1 MSLKTELCNLL
12 DIEIPILQGGM
23 AWVATGE
30 LAAAVSK
37 AGGLGI
43 IGAGNA
49 PANVI
54 REEIHTVKNETE
66 KPFAVNIMLLS
77 PFAEDI
83 IDLVIEENVPIVTT
97 GAGNPGKYI
106 DRFKEAGIK
115 IIPVVPSVALAR
127 RMERIGVDA
136 MIAEGNEAG
145 GHIGQL
151 TTMALVPQLV
161 NAVNLPI
168 IAAGGIA
175 NGRGL
180 AAALSLGASGVQI
193 GTRFVCS
200 TESTA
205 ADGYK
210 DAIVNARDRDAVVT
224 GRSTGHPVRNLKNNL
239 TQKIKKMEKN
249 SAPKSKIEEIGSGK
263 LKKAVVEGDIK
274 NGSVMA
280 GQIAGIINDIKP
292 VKEII
297 NNIINEAEDIIKDN
311 YNFIG
316 GDSIA

>member
-1 MSLKTELCNLL
+1 
-12 DIEIPILQGGM
+12 
-23 AWVATGE
+23 
-30 LAAAVSK
+30 
-37 AGGLGI
+37 
-43 IGAGNA
+43 
-49 PANVI
+49 
-54 REEIHTVKNETE
+54 
-66 KPFAVNIMLLS
+66 
-77 PFAEDI
+77 
-83 IDLVIEENVPIVTT
+83 
-97 GAGNPGKYI
+97 
-106 DRFKEAGIK
+106 
-115 IIPVVPSVALAR
+115 
-127 RMERIGVDA
+127 MERIGVDA